1 MKLKHIKPGLCKI
14 TYFLWVIN
22 VCHINLNVK
31 VKKEEK
37 RKIKSIMSP
46 GVEERHFFFHVI
58 LSLYPKLTE
67 HTETQRLVKLKTK
80 SALKYL
86 ILISL

>member
-1 MKLKHIKPGLCKI
+1 MHPQVTGNSIRKSMKLKHVKPGLCKT

-22 VCHINLNVK
+22 VCHINLDVK

-46 GVEERHFFFHVI
+46 EDEEKTLLFSCDFI
-58 LSLYPKLTE
+58 TLS
-67 HTETQRLVKLKTK
+67 KTHR
-80 SALKYL
+80 AY
-86 ILISL
+86 